1 MAIETVYLAGGCY
14 WGLEELL
21 SKISGVVDTSVGFSG
36 GHVKNVCYREVT
48 PGTKGHA
55 ETVKAVFD

>member
-14 WGLEELL
+14 WGLEDLL
-21 SKISGVVDTSVGFSG
+21 NKIPGVVNTSVGFSG

-48 PGTKGHA
+48 TGTTG
-55 ETVKAVFD
+55 